1 MTPLVFTLILTLFFD
16 LTFLGA
22 STTLMTICP
31 LILYRRDLFLWGC
44 TGLLYSHFLAG
55 QPLALSLYDDGL
67 YLLFYYLSFQAS
79 GKMLID
85 MILGSGLYCLAQLP
99 KLGYDFHPLSPF
111 LDLGTLLVSIVFLCL
126 NNEREFYLL
135 SRSD

>member
-1 MTPLVFTLILTLFFD
+1 MTIFVFTLSLTLFFD
-16 LTFLGA
+16 LTLLGA
-22 STTLMTICP
+22 STTLMMICP

-44 TGLLYSHFLAG
+44 AGLLYSHFLAG

-67 YLLFYYLSFQAS
+67 YLFFYYLSFQAS

-85 MILGSGLYCLAQLP
+85 MIIGSGLYCLAQLP
-99 KLGYDFHPLSPF
+99 KLWYGFHHLAPLA
-111 LDLGTLLVSIVFLCL
+111 DLGTLLFSIVFLCL